1 MSMQPKDPEARK
13 QFQQEQAAR
22 IGLFLSRLADD
33 DSLLLAYLNDPVAAL
48 KDEMT
53 NGNLILEDVALLLE
67 GSYCRV
73 SEVMS
78 QGAQGFSWHMV
89 WHF

>member
-1 MSMQPKDPEARK
+1 
-13 QFQQEQAAR
+13 
-22 IGLFLSRLADD
+22 
-33 DSLLLAYLNDPVAAL
+33 
-48 KDEMT
+48 MT